1 MMGLVRLTER
11 HAQRIAGVLSRY
23 ERVIVQ
29 GTLPIFC
36 CADGVFG

>member
-36 CADGVFG
+36 CADRMFG